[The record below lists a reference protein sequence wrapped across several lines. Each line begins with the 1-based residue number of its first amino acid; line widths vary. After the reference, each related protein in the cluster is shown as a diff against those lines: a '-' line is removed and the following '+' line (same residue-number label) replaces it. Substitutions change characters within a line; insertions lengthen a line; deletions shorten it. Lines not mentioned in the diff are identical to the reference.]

1 MDGIRINIRVCVF
14 IILLLP
20 LLVPVQM
27 FTSYAQTD
35 DCAGNLARAEKEY
48 QAGNFA
54 EAVNLIKPC
63 LKSNELTEAE
73 KGNAYRLLG
82 LVYIAEELEKDANE
96 AVRNLL
102 LMVPKYKVDMEKDP
116 PQLQRI
122 IEDVSQNLQPEIYK
136 ITPDNV
142 YSGIEKIIV
151 KISGKNFVNGS
162 SVRFNNIDRG
172 TNYINAG
179 ELEVEL
185 TSADLGGEGEY
196 YVNVYSPILDGK
208 SSNSVKFNVISQR
221 AKFSIHGILP
231 IPIGDFAADKG
242 NEGDGFASIGYGAF
256 AELNYP
262 LNTSGLGWIS
272 SVAFLYNGNS
282 SDFNATL
289 LKSLGFEVT
298 KEVGSYTTIPI
309 MSGLSYTGEM
319 SPGLNFIL
327 AGQLSFAFISVGN
340 ETDKITGYTE
350 DGDMLSGE
358 IKDEYKSATSIGFG
372 LGGGLIINN
381 LIIISAKYL
390 NLGKPEL
397 KYDETVTLSYLDITD
412 SISYSDSRNQSI
424 SYFTLSIGIAF

>member
-1 MDGIRINIRVCVF
+1 MDGIRLNLKVCVF

-20 LLVPVQM
+20 LLVPVHT

-35 DCAGNLARAEKEY
+35 DCPGNLAQAEKEY

-162 SVRFNNIDRG
+162 SVRFNNIDKG
-172 TNYINAG
+172 TNYLNAG

-185 TSADLGGEGEY
+185 TSADLGREGEY

-242 NEGDGFASIGYGAF
+242 NEGDGYASIGYGAF

-262 LNTSGLGWIS
+262 LNTSGLTAI
-272 SVAFLYNGNS
+272 ARIL
-282 SDFNATL
+282 
-289 LKSLGFEVT
+289 T
-298 KEVGSYTTIPI
+298 K
-309 MSGLSYTGEM
+309 L
-319 SPGLNFIL
+319 F
-327 AGQLSFAFISVGN
+327 
-340 ETDKITGYTE
+340 
-350 DGDMLSGE
+350 
-358 IKDEYKSATSIGFG
+358 
-372 LGGGLIINN
+372 
-381 LIIISAKYL
+381 
-390 NLGKPEL
+390 
-397 KYDETVTLSYLDITD
+397 
-412 SISYSDSRNQSI
+412 
-424 SYFTLSIGIAF
+424 